1 MMLIDIQ
8 HPPTKSRSITI
19 HQQKTTAMIK
29 HYFKIALRN
38 LGRQKILSFINVLG
52 LSIGLGC
59 FALFLLYAVNEFN
72 FDRFHKMR
80 RPFIV
85 FIAGARP

>member
-1 MMLIDIQ
+1 MV
-8 HPPTKSRSITI
+8 
-19 HQQKTTAMIK
+19 K

-52 LSIGLGC
+52 LSIGLAC

-72 FDRFHKMR
+72 FDRFHKNADNIYR
-80 RPFIV
+80 VYSWSEGSRGTGGDLFAFSV
-85 FIAGARP
+85 GTSNEKGSAGYC